1 LEAVAQINPK
11 PFLGRFIYEPGWV
24 IPAAIVED
32 NIGGRF
38 EVRIP
43 QRFLKR
49 DNEAVAQRKLWG
61 TGIYTDDSDV
71 VASTYPS
78 PRLLLSTYL

>member
-1 LEAVAQINPK
+1 M
-11 PFLGRFIYEPGWV
+11 
-24 IPAAIVED
+24 IPAAIAED

-49 DNEAVAQRKLWG
+49 ENEAVAQRKLWG
-61 TGIYTDDSDV
+61 TGVYTDDSDV
-71 VASTYPS
+71 VASKTPFLRIPYSRYSFPS
-78 PRLLLSTYL
+78 H